1 MCMYISVQFVNCGG
15 SYPANSNRCTSRH
28 KAEIDTQNQKALKKT
43 IEKLKARIED
53 VIEKKK

>member
-1 MCMYISVQFVNCGG
+1 MYISVQFVNCGG